1 MSKKIKY
8 ATFLMAFLLIL
19 AAGYGIYVY
28 QSVKTTANHIY
39 EERKPLPSI
48 PVSINSGSKDNKRDS
63 INPDKLDPFTVLV
76 LGVDERANDRG
87 RSDSMI
93 LLAVNPAKESILM
106 FNIPRDTRTTI
117 VGHGK
122 VDKINHAF
130 AFGGVDMSIQTVEEF
145 LQFPINYYL
154 KVNMEGFS
162 RIIDSLG
169 GVDVNNAFQFDYEGY
184 QFTKGEIHLN
194 GSEALAYSR
203 MRFEDPR
210 GDLGRNERQR
220 QILRELIS
228 KSLKVST
235 VFKLES
241 ILDEIGTSVKTDI
254 TFDEM
259 KTFMMDYR
267 TKLNRI
273 EQVEVKGQ
281 GEKIN
286 GIWYYIVSNEQRDE
300 ISALLKAHMK

>member
-8 ATFLMAFLLIL
+8 ATFVVAFLLVL
-19 AAGYGIYVY
+19 VSGYGIYVY
-28 QSVKTTANHIY
+28 QSVKSTAHHIY

-48 PVSINSGSKDNKRDS
+48 PVSVNSGVKDKKKNAVD
-63 INPDKLDPFTVLV
+63 PEKLDPFTVLV

-117 VGHGK
+117 VGHGM

-145 LQFPINYYL
+145 LQYPINYYL

-169 GVDVNNAFQFDYEGY
+169 GVDVNNPFSFDYEGY

-194 GSEALAYSR
+194 GSEALAFSR

-220 QILRELIS
+220 EILLDLIS
-228 KSLKVST
+228 KSLNVST

-254 TFDEM
+254 SFDEM
-259 KTFMMDYR
+259 KSFMLDYR

-273 EQVEVKGQ
+273 EQVEVKGR

-286 GIWYYIVSNEQRDE
+286 GVWYYIVSDEQRDE
-300 ISALLKAHMK
+300 ISSLLKVHME